1 MARIGASVDIQVAKN
16 KDWKTEKLYPY
27 KAVAIID
34 QENKVDIGL
43 ISPASIA
50 AYGKTLETGKMF
62 ANLKLEFKLG
72 ISRNDIDDKFAD
84 AEKYLEVQRDAIL
97 EPERESRASA
107 LWHNNNRAIAG
118 KMFTEVV
125 TTQLQELRVDKI
137 KIIGLQYETNELK
150 DKQWQ
155 QDEGAVCRLGI
166 ESNPDSPIYD
176 KRVLQVQE
184 GDRWKNMGVLHSDA
198 AYMPIGTQFTANINF
213 SATKKDADIV
223 LDPNSLKLPEIWHG
237 LSPERVQQAVNL
249 DAIIPALKQAI
260 ATASENQPT
269 MTEFVERLAAE
280 QVGIKAQVQ
289 SGGRINGIT
298 YLYEG

>member
-1 MARIGASVDIQVAKN
+1 MKIAIALTATSAKGNKIEIVSLISTNPDGDSPIWEMARTGASVDIQVAKN

-27 KAVAIID
+27 KAIAIID

-50 AYGKTLETGKMF
+50 AYGKTLETGKIF

-125 TTQLQELRVDKI
+125 TTRLQ
-137 KIIGLQYETNELK
+137 
-150 DKQWQ
+150 
-155 QDEGAVCRLGI
+155 
-166 ESNPDSPIYD
+166 
-176 KRVLQVQE
+176 
-184 GDRWKNMGVLHSDA
+184 
-198 AYMPIGTQFTANINF
+198 
-213 SATKKDADIV
+213 
-223 LDPNSLKLPEIWHG
+223 
-237 LSPERVQQAVNL
+237 
-249 DAIIPALKQAI
+249 
-260 ATASENQPT
+260 
-269 MTEFVERLAAE
+269 
-280 QVGIKAQVQ
+280 
-289 SGGRINGIT
+289 
-298 YLYEG
+298 